1 MYFPFFKLRQRSKR
15 SATHPQT
22 IYSEVPY
29 RKVYSFAETFLFK
42 SMNFGML
49 GRLMTLQMRL

>member
-22 IYSEVPY
+22 IYSEVPKNSY
-29 RKVYSFAETFLFK
+29 YFSLSFAKAAPSRATT
-42 SMNFGML
+42 S
-49 GRLMTLQMRL
+49 